1 MARILIITLNPA
13 IDVTLSVEQLHLGQV
28 NRQQSTCIHPAGKGL
43 NVAQVLKKLGHEV
56 WVTGFL
62 GQNNRTIFDDLF
74 LTQGFRTEF
83 VFVEGETRHNI
94 KIAEESGRMTDV
106 NGIGFYIN
114 AEQKQALLNKI
125 SILSSQVDAIVLS
138 GSLPQGFDIDD
149 LRELV
154 RTIQNYNV
162 QLAIDTSGQAL
173 NVIAQLNPWL
183 IKPNVDELEQ
193 AFAQSAQT
201 LEEQCQLIQKYGLHI
216 EHIVIS
222 MGEQGVHWIQREHIF
237 SANSPKVVV
246 KSTVGA
252 GDTLLA
258 GIVHGLLTQSSVTD
272 TLMLATALASH
283 AVTQIGVNIIP
294 DDETLT
300 RLKQQI
306 QVKMV

>member
-1 MARILIITLNPA
+1 MARILTITLNPA

-62 GQNNRTIFDDLF
+62 GQNNRTIFDELF
-74 LTQGFRTEF
+74 LMQGFRTEF

-94 KIAEESGRMTDV
+94 KIAEQSGRMTDV